1 MSSSTAVASGA
12 SADAQVP
19 VRRQRVRVPMRLVSS
34 PAYPDIALSVYV
46 KVKALGARPEGCQAR
61 SATIASYLGLSVASV
76 ERGLTMLSRPAPDGV
91 IELETQRRTLPGG
104 QSLSALRTVR
114 PMTRTETFVWL
125 PVAAAEDLTPRQLRA
140 YALIAYAQA
149 RGIALTEGELA
160 GSLFHH
166 SGKKAGQTLTV
177 TAAGAIV
184 DELEAVRWVTVQRR
198 AGARG
203 RHRFIAHDVA
213 PAAAPGVVQERSETA
228 VKAAFGEAASSQVG
242 EGSGSLV
249 DAGSLA
255 NEESPRTDSPEDG
268 RALFSPAVGE
278 VPVVEAVENPAATNA
293 CTDAPGGLA
302 LRADEKNQP
311 SPSKRIDEKRSNGG
325 GPARSSYTGPQ
336 LSMSQQIYAVLEP
349 VHWLLARV
357 SNPFMERKIAREV
370 GRQLK
375 DGMDAERLHHR
386 LTVRFAKVMTSEI
399 RDPGRWLLGVALPR
413 WGCGHR
419 DCESGVRW
427 SNGERCAVCEEA
439 VADRRAEQ
447 ERVRREQRL
456 AAGLCPEHGSRPGS
470 TGVCS
475 ECESDHAAAAVPAQR
490 EVEGPPRGSCG
501 ECGCRIFLVGA
512 ALKDGLCKPCRTEAA
527 ALPTVERPGLA
538 EAAGAATC
546 TGVGGV
552 PCGREALPTRSV
564 CARHL
569 AEELALTGA
578 EAS

>member
-1 MSSSTAVASGA
+1 MPGPSSGIIGPVSSS
-12 SADAQVP
+12 P
-19 VRRQRVRVPMRLVSS
+19 
-34 PAYPDIALSVYV
+34 
-46 KVKALGARPEGCQAR
+46 
-61 SATIASYLGLSVASV
+61 
-76 ERGLTMLSRPAPDGV
+76 
-91 IELETQRRTLPGG
+91 
-104 QSLSALRTVR
+104 
-114 PMTRTETFVWL
+114 
-125 PVAAAEDLTPRQLRA
+125 
-140 YALIAYAQA
+140 
-149 RGIALTEGELA
+149 
-160 GSLFHH
+160 
-166 SGKKAGQTLTV
+166 
-177 TAAGAIV
+177 
-184 DELEAVRWVTVQRR
+184 
-198 AGARG
+198 
-203 RHRFIAHDVA
+203 
-213 PAAAPGVVQERSETA
+213 
-228 VKAAFGEAASSQVG
+228 
-242 EGSGSLV
+242 
-249 DAGSLA
+249 
-255 NEESPRTDSPEDG
+255 
-268 RALFSPAVGE
+268 
-278 VPVVEAVENPAATNA
+278 
-293 CTDAPGGLA
+293 
-302 LRADEKNQP
+302 
-311 SPSKRIDEKRSNGG
+311 
-325 GPARSSYTGPQ
+325 
-336 LSMSQQIYAVLEP
+336 SQQIYAVLEP

-399 RDPGRWLLGVALPR
+399 RDPGRWLLGVALPL

-419 DCESGVRW
+419 DCESGARW

-456 AAGLCPEHGSRPGS
+456 AAGLRPEHGSRPGP

-527 ALPTVERPGLA
+527 ALPAVERPGLA

-546 TGVGGV
+546 TGV
-552 PCGREALPTRSV
+552 PCGREALPNRSV